1 MGKFCKTKDDYIIV
15 TLSGDL
21 DHHIT
26 RELKEEIDGMITDKR
41 IFNIV
46 FDFKK
51 VSFMDSSGIGLLMG
65 RYKKIK
71 PMNGEIYVC
80 NLSISVQRIFKL
92 SGLYNITK
100 PFGEGG
106 YI

>member
-1 MGKFCKTKDDYIIV
+1 
-15 TLSGDL
+15 
-21 DHHIT
+21 
-26 RELKEEIDGMITDKR
+26 
-41 IFNIV
+41 
-46 FDFKK
+46 
-51 VSFMDSSGIGLLMG
+51 MDSSGIGLLMG